1 MGVKD
6 LTTTIYAP
14 KLSNL
19 WWLIVL
25 IILAIFCFFLYDVA
39 EWGMFFSCLFAYIS
53 QLVGFVLI
61 IDNKRRFHVKVADYG
76 KAIRRLKVYEVL
88 FIFLSLL
95 IILVDLAP
103 FNIWVGS
110 RWLINLYWISYY
122 ADGRLD
128 NEFLFQ
134 SNDLSHVYYEGH
146 WAIYMMTLIIIL
158 FIVLML
164 CYMVYQNR
172 TIKREFAHFAASGKT
187 KEQIWEER
195 YLQKKAAEEK
205 EYNNK
210 VQKYGT
216 SYKEIRV
223 YKESIIVSEER
234 SVIYLAGT
242 DYKFQDILNVQ
253 IHDNSRVIKS
263 AISATTKTKTGSM
276 VGRAI
281 VGDVIAG
288 PVGGIIGGVT
298 AKKQIDIGEQES
310 RTEHNYSLY
319 VTVNDLSRPVVKILI
334 GRDEDILN
342 EVYSILSIIINRNN
356 R

>member
-53 QLVGFVLI
+53 QLVGFFLI
-61 IDNKRRFHVKVADYG
+61 IDNKRRFHVKVTDYG
-76 KAIRRLKVYEVL
+76 KAIRRLKIYEVL
-88 FIFLSLL
+88 FVVLSFL

-103 FNIWVGS
+103 FNVWIGS

-122 ADGRLD
+122 AGRQFDGAIQPD
-128 NEFLFQ
+128 DLF
-134 SNDLSHVYYEGH
+134 HVYYGGH
-146 WAIYMMTLIIIL
+146 WVIYIMTLAIIL

-172 TIKREFAHFAASGKT
+172 ALKRDFVHFISSGKT
-187 KEQIWEER
+187 KEQIAEEK
-195 YLQKKAAEEK
+195 YLQKKAAEER

-216 SYKEIRV
+216 SYKEIKV
-223 YKESIIVSEER
+223 YKDSIIVSEEC
-234 SVIYLAGT
+234 SVLCLAGT

-263 AISATTKTKTGSM
+263 AISATAKTKTGSM
-276 VGRAI
+276 VGRTI